1 MIKLKI
7 QAEADT
13 LAELNSIVEHLK
25 KEYAPVLI
33 LCKPLRDAQDGK
45 KYLQNFEARKTN
57 KPN

>member
-1 MIKLKI
+1 MIELKI

-13 LAELNSIVEHLK
+13 LAELKSIVEHLK
-25 KEYAPVLI
+25 KEYAPVLV
-33 LCKPLRDAQDGK
+33 LDEPLLDVRDGK